1 VAYKMIRVK
10 VCGIT
15 NAQDAWAA
23 VKLGVDAL
31 GFIFAPSPRQVTPE
45 KARSIINTLP
55 PFIQTV
61 GIFVDEDVKPIQEIT
76 RFCNLDLIQLHGNEP
91 PEFCHQLMPHVIKA
105 FRLKDETSLLPITH
119 FQGHIRAQLLDTY
132 QQGLRGGT
140 GKTFEWHLAVKA
152 GKMDSPVIL
161 SGGLRPSNIE
171 KAVSTVKPYAIDV
184 NSGIE
189 AHPGKKDPTLM
200 ARLMQ
205 TIHAIN
211 KEACL
216 NE

>member
-1 VAYKMIRVK
+1 MIRVK

-15 NAQDAWAA
+15 NAEDACAA

-61 GIFVDEDVKPIQEIT
+61 GVFVDQGLKSIQDIM
-76 RFCNLDLIQLHGNEP
+76 RFCDLDLIQLHGNEP
-91 PEFCHQLMPHVIKA
+91 PEFCHQLMPHIIKA
-105 FRLKDETSLLPITH
+105 FRIKDEASLLPITN

-132 QQGLRGGT
+132 RQGLRGGT
-140 GKTFEWHLAVKA
+140 GKTFAWHLAVKA
-152 GKMDSPVIL
+152 GKMAPPVIL
-161 SGGLRPSNIE
+161 SGGLKPSNVARAI
-171 KAVSTVKPYAIDV
+171 STVKPYAIDV

-189 AHPGKKDPTLM
+189 AHPGKKDIGLM

>member
-1 VAYKMIRVK
+1 MIRVK

-15 NAQDAWAA
+15 NAEDAWAA

-61 GIFVDEDVKPIQEIT
+61 GIFVDEGLKPIQDIME
-76 RFCNLDLIQLHGNEP
+76 FCDLDLIQLHGNES
-91 PEFCHQLMPHVIKA
+91 PEFCHQLMPHSIKA
-105 FRLKDETSLLPITH
+105 FRVKDEASLLPIKR
-119 FQGHIRAQLLDTY
+119 FEGHIRAQLLDTY

-140 GKTFEWHLAVKA
+140 GKTFEWHLAVRA
-152 GKMDSPVIL
+152 GKIASPVIL

-171 KAVSTVKPYAIDV
+171 RAVSTAKPYAIDV

>member
-1 VAYKMIRVK
+1 V
-10 VCGIT
+10 
-15 NAQDAWAA
+15 A

-31 GFIFAPSPRQVTPE
+31 GFIFAPSPRQMTPE
-45 KARSIINTLP
+45 KVRSIVTTLP

-61 GIFVDEDVKPIQEIT
+61 GIFVDEDLKTIRDIM
-76 RFCNLDLIQLHGNEP
+76 RFCHLDLIQLHGNEP
-91 PEFCHQLMPHVIKA
+91 PEFCRRLMPHSIKA
-105 FRLKDETSLLPITH
+105 FRVKDDASLLPIKR
-119 FQGHIRAQLLDTY
+119 FEGHIRAQLLDTY

-152 GKMDSPVIL
+152 GKMAPPVIL
-161 SGGLRPSNIE
+161 SGGLKPSNIE
-171 KAVSTVKPYAIDV
+171 RAISTVRPYAIDV

-200 ARLMQ
+200 ARLMR